1 MNFFCQPPKYLL
13 GESFI
18 EFLASFESFC
28 ESVEAPDAAKR
39 HAFLASLPEI
49 MKFEMQE
56 ADKQLY
62 ELSYDALKRKATKE
76 ACGAKQSNR
85 ARQQLISR
93 CQAIGESN
101 QSYVTA
107 LHQLGEIA
115 YLDMEDAQTKNV
127 VLYNVLISGLKDK
140 HLVDRLMARNSQ
152 ADRPRCL
159 DTAKRLLALNTN
171 TLPDDSAALSAIR
184 LQKSVNQK
192 NEIEELKGLITDLR
206 KEVQDIR
213 DMCIKQR
220 STPVTFAEKV
230 DIFKGIAQKNGSN
243 LAAIEKWIA
252 TLTEQ
257 MHETNRRK
265 MFIMCRQSAM
275 NFVNMLRLL

>member
-18 EFLASFESFC
+18 GFLASFESFC
-28 ESVEAPDAAKR
+28 ESVDAPDAAKR
-39 HAFLASLPEI
+39 HAFLASLPET

-62 ELSYDALKRKATKE
+62 ELSYDALKQKATE
-76 ACGAKQSNR
+76 VACGAKQSNR

-101 QSYVTA
+101 HSYVAA

-115 YLDMEDAQTKNV
+115 YPDKEDAQTKND
-127 VLYNVLISGLKDK
+127 VLYNVLISGLRDK
-140 HLVDRLMARNSQ
+140 HLVDRLMARYSQ
-152 ADRPRCL
+152 ADRPRFL
-159 DTAKRLLALNTN
+159 DTAKQLLALSTN
-171 TLPDDSAALSAIR
+171 TLPDDSAALSAIG
-184 LQKSVNQK
+184 LQRSVNQK
-192 NEIEELKGLITDLR
+192 NEIEELKGLIADLR

-220 STPVTFAEKV
+220 STPVITCYFCGKS
-230 DIFKGIAQKNGSN
+230 GHLQSGN

-252 TLTEQ
+252 TLTEP

-265 MFIMCRQSAM
+265 MFIMCRQPTM